1 MTATVTPTARS
12 PYLDLKA
19 LAALGGMRF
28 APRGRIEGAYSGRHR
43 SRQHGGAGEFVD
55 FREYG
60 GGEDLRRLDWK
71 VYARTG
77 KAFVRLHEDE
87 TNLMCMLAIDA
98 SRSMDFPGNSP
109 LDPRGSKLTYARY
122 LATALSHVISLGQ
135 DQVGFAALGGDVEAM
150 LPPGGTRS
158 HVALVQEGIAQL
170 DPQPTT
176 TMSDSLRKLFEASR
190 RRGVL
195 ILLSDFLMDDIEE
208 VFARLRMFRHFRW
221 EVITLHLVHPDEER
235 LPDGTAYRF
244 FDMEGDGQVMCT
256 PADIRKE
263 YQERF
268 ASHLQMVRQ
277 MALAIGSDYRF
288 VSTGVSYL
296 QTLRGFLVERSG

>member
-1 MTATVTPTARS
+1 MTATVTPAARS

-109 LDPRGSKLTYARY
+109 LDPRGSKLTYARF

-135 DQVGFAALGGDVEAM
+135 DQVGVAALGGDVESL

-158 HVALVQEGIAQL
+158 HVALVQEAIAQL
-170 DPQPTT
+170 DPRPTT
-176 TMSDSLRKLFEASR
+176 TMADSLRKLFEASR

-221 EVITLHLVHPDEER
+221 EVIALHLVHPDEER
-235 LPDGTAYRF
+235 LPEGTAFRF
-244 FDMEGDGQVMCT
+244 FDMETDGEVMCT
-256 PADIRKE
+256 PAEIRKE

-268 ASHLQMVRQ
+268 KQHLQMVRQ

-296 QTLRGFLVERSG
+296 QTLRGFLVDRSG